1 MSLTTFLFKPKY
13 PIEIVK
19 KILDIFVEEFL
30 GWSGSGI
37 EWDIVPLEAPHDG
50 WYKLSAWADGGH
62 CEGFSEQ
69 CYSDEE
75 ITGEQLTKGMM
86 VILVESGVTKMGK
99 DINYSDAYEP
109 EGHYLIDVELSEVF
123 RTLSSED
130 SCVYS
135 PYEDKLWLQNVET
148 GNCKNISMID
158 AILSQ
163 SVQP

>member
-75 ITGEQLTKGMM
+75 ITGEQLTKGMLI
-86 VILVESGVTKMGK
+86 ILVESGVAKKGK
-99 DINYSDAYEP
+99 EHDKTMMLKP
-109 EGHYLIDVELSEVF
+109 EVHYLIDVELSEVF
-123 RTLSSED
+123 RAISSED
-130 SCVYS
+130 SCIYS
-135 PYEDKLWLQNVET
+135 PYEDRLWLQNVET
-148 GNCKNISMID
+148 GYSKNINMTD

-163 SVQP
+163 SAQP